1 MYFFGWF
8 SLLVEKMLKIT
19 GLSIRLLLRL
29 RPTAPNF
36 PEYWFT
42 NKFNLIFD
50 SSAFNQDLQH
60 VQPFGFR
67 ERHHTKMFVFK
78 RAFVSDA
85 QDNVVKEL
93 PSTEQ
98 RRLLH
103 F

>member
-1 MYFFGWF
+1 M
-8 SLLVEKMLKIT
+8 KIT

-50 SSAFNQDLQH
+50 SSAFKLQQDLK
-60 VQPFGFR
+60 QPFGFR
-67 ERHHTKMFVFK
+67 ETRPTKMFVSQHT
-78 RAFVSDA
+78 FVSDA

-93 PSTEQ
+93 PSTE
-98 RRLLH
+98 
-103 F
+103 